1 MFVFQCEKKTPHQ
14 TVSHQLQRASSAL
27 QPQGGCSESITA
39 QRTRKLKYMV
49 CQKGFS
55 KSSFPKSLN
64 RNDLNVSFSFG
75 EHANILM
82 LTGTPRPG
90 CRWTFSPG
98 SFCSACKLLQHL
110 LEIRLTETSTCYM
123 TERTGGEQEY
133 WQRYQRSTAVFPIV
147 QHCAQ
152 QYSQRS
158 LVQHTESVG
167 IYHSHITNRR
177 QIFKGSLWLLLHRPR
192 PQTHEGGGASAS
204 TSSGWSQP
212 CYCQKWNTNFFNF
225 TDTETIHVSVVLHAN
240 MLTC

>member
-1 MFVFQCEKKTPHQ
+1 MFVFQCEKKNPHQ

-55 KSSFPKSLN
+55 KSSFPKILN

-98 SFCSACKLLQHL
+98 SFCSATVAAPPGDQTDRNINMLHDWTYWRRTRILTAVPTQYRSIPDSTTLCTAV
-110 LEIRLTETSTCYM
+110 LTEV
-123 TERTGGEQEY
+123 TGPTYWICGEIPLSHYKQKTDI
-133 WQRYQRSTAVFPIV
+133 QRLSVA
-147 QHCAQ
+147 AA
-152 QYSQRS
+152 SQA
-158 LVQHTESVG
+158 TPPN
-167 IYHSHITNRR
+167 TRR
-177 QIFKGSLWLLLHRPR
+177 GRGFRFNLLWLVSAVLLSKMKH
-192 PQTHEGGGASAS
+192 QL
-204 TSSGWSQP
+204 
-212 CYCQKWNTNFFNF
+212 F
-225 TDTETIHVSVVLHAN
+225 
-240 MLTC
+240 